1 MIMMIVTVFFKYSME
16 LKCTRLTNPWSLSVA
31 DRSEFLFGDTSVTLS
46 L

>member
-31 DRSEFLFGDTSVTLS
+31 DRSEFLFGDTSVTSS